1 MIEGSLARRYTR
13 ALFQL
18 AREAGRE
25 EAIGREVDDFFA
37 AYIGSDL
44 GSDLHTVLTNPVFDV
59 ASRKRVLIQVGNTQ
73 QLSVLTIHFL
83 SLLLERDR
91 LRHLPGI
98 VSCYRRLLNE
108 AKGRVEAKVVSAA
121 ALDSTLTERVREQLR
136 GLSGKDVVLK
146 QEVDPSLLGG
156 MTVELAGK
164 VYDGSIRTQLE
175 KMKQRIAR
183 GY

>member
-18 AREAGRE
+18 ARDAGQE
-25 EAIGREVDDFFA
+25 EVIGQQIDNFFA
-37 AYIGSDL
+37 AYDGSDL
-44 GSDLHTVLTNPVFDV
+44 RTVLTNPAFDM
-59 ASRKRVLIQVGNTQ
+59 ATRKRILIQIGNTQ

-83 SLLLERDR
+83 CLLLERDR
-91 LRHLPGI
+91 LGHLAGI
-98 VSCYRRLLNE
+98 AGCYRRLLNE
-108 AKGRVEAKVVSAA
+108 VKGRVEAKVVSATA
-121 ALDSTLTERVREQLR
+121 MDLALTEQLRERLR
-136 GLSGKDVVLK
+136 GLSGKDVVL
-146 QEVDPSLLGG
+146 QHAVDPSLLGG
-156 MTVELAGK
+156 MTVELEGK

>member
-1 MIEGSLARRYTR
+1 MIEGSLARRYTK

-18 AREAGRE
+18 ARDAGQE
-25 EAIGREVDDFFA
+25 EAIGRQVEEFFA
-37 AYIGSDL
+37 AFSGSNL
-44 GSDLHTVLTNPVFDV
+44 QTVLTNPAFDV

-91 LRHLPGI
+91 LAHLPGI

-108 AKGRVEAKVVSAA
+108 AKGRVEAKVISAA
-121 ALDSTLTERVREQLR
+121 ALGSTLAERVCAQLR
-136 GLSGKDVVLK
+136 GISGKDVVMK
-146 QEVDPSLLGG
+146 QEIDASLLGG
-156 MTVELAGK
+156 MTVELEGK